1 MDICLKAMEIG
12 PQLPPSWG
20 KKSSSSPSS
29 SKTVS
34 RNERASNDNDDDG
47 KEDVRYG
54 PALPPDFVPE
64 NVEEEDSNDELIGP
78 SLSDIVSAKEH
89 DEDYFIR
96 LAQIRQ
102 ANSACEKQGKLRESW
117 MTELPPALKSFGLG
131 ARAFRKHDVVDS
143 SEDRSVWTDTP
154 NTEKLSDVE
163 RKRHHRQL
171 KAVKRTD
178 EMIDAA
184 LAKHDR
190 LSSPSLLDLH
200 KKRKIQE
207 KSSTG
212 NLRERIPFD
221 REKDMKLPTRSA
233 VNQGDL
239 LERLGTL
246 TGRFSNG
253 TERKYL

>member
-1 MDICLKAMEIG
+1 MEIG

-20 KKSSSSPSS
+20 KKSSFSPSS
-29 SKTVS
+29 SKSVS
-34 RNERASNDNDDDG
+34 RNERASNDNDNDDDDDDNG
-47 KEDVRYG
+47 KEDVQYG
-54 PALPPDFVPE
+54 PALPPDFVTE
-64 NVEEEDSNDELIGP
+64 NVEEEDSSDELIGP
-78 SLSDIVSAKEH
+78 TLSDIDSSKEH

-102 ANSACEKQGKLRESW
+102 ANSASEKQGKLRESW
-117 MTELPPALKSFGLG
+117 MTELPPTLKSFGLG
-131 ARAFRKHDVVDS
+131 ARTFRKHDVVDLS
-143 SEDRSVWTDTP
+143 ADRSVWTDTP
-154 NTEKLSDVE
+154 STAKLSDDE
-163 RKRHHRQL
+163 RKRHHRQS
-171 KAVKRTD
+171 KAAKRTD
-178 EMIDAA
+178 EMIDAE
-184 LAKHDR
+184 LAKRDR

-233 VNQGDL
+233 INQGDL